1 MLLGGK
7 RIRGNFEMC
16 WRLLG
21 LFFMGATRLLRHQ
34 PTVINITYQNVN
46 GMS

>member
-7 RIRGNFEMC
+7 RIHGNFEMC

-21 LFFMGATRLLRHQ
+21 LFFMGTRLLRHQ